1 MDMSSKKIVIIAS
14 HIFPRISPRSMRATE
29 LAKELGRQ
37 GHEVTLYA
45 KIGDYDYSEFEQE
58 NNIKVKSL
66 GRTFLSKETSSSSA
80 PPTLIHKVLNRTI
93 KRLVEYPN
101 IELIGNVVR
110 ILENESDIDL
120 LISVAVPYPI
130 HWGVARFRHKYPD
143 KLKGMT
149 WVADCGDPYMGNPLS
164 KHPFYFKYIEKWFC
178 KKTDYL
184 TVPIEDAK
192 KGYYPEFRDKIEVIP
207 QGFNFSEVNL
217 DGLYK
222 GNNVPTFLYAGV
234 FYPNI
239 RDPRPFLDYLITLD
253 IDFRFI
259 VYTKSVGLLASY
271 KERLGEK
278 MIINDYI
285 PRQQLLIE
293 MSKAD
298 FLINFE
304 NNTSTQS
311 PSKLIDYALC
321 KRPVLSINSNVKL
334 DTKIVND
341 FFNGIYERQLVIHNV
356 EQYNITNVAHKFI
369 ELVK

>member
-1 MDMSSKKIVIIAS
+1 MSSKKIVIIAS

-37 GHEVTLYA
+37 GHDVTLYA
-45 KIGDYDYSEFEQE
+45 KIGDYDYSEFEKD

-66 GRTFLSKETSSSSA
+66 GRTFLSKETSSSSDEA
-80 PPTLIHKVLNRTI
+80 SFFDKVMYRTI
-93 KRLVEYPN
+93 GPLFEYPN
-101 IELIGNVVR
+101 IELVRKVVKA
-110 ILENESDIDL
+110 LEIESDIDL

-130 HWGVARFRHKYPD
+130 HWGVALFKQRYPNR
-143 KLKGMT
+143 LNSTT
-149 WVADCGDPYMGNPLS
+149 WVADCGDPYMGNPFH

-178 KKTDYL
+178 NKTDYL
-184 TVPIEDAK
+184 TVPIVEAK
-192 KGYYPEFRDKIEVIP
+192 EGYYPEFRDKIEVIP
-207 QGFNFSEVNL
+207 QGFNFNEVNL

-222 GNNVPTFLYAGV
+222 GNEVPTFLYAGV

-259 VYTKSVGLLASY
+259 VYTKSVGLLAPYQES
-271 KERLGEK
+271 LGEK
-278 MIINDYI
+278 LIINDYI

-304 NNTSTQS
+304 NNTSKQS

-321 KRPVLSINSNVKL
+321 KRPVLSINSNLAL
-334 DTKIVND
+334 DVETIHH
-341 FFNGIYERQLVIHNV
+341 FFNGEYGGQLVIDNV
-356 EQYNITNVAHKFI
+356 AQYNITNVAHKF
-369 ELVK
+369 VKLIKA